1 MTIPVLLSLAVSTA
15 IGTLLSFALVP
26 APERRPAGIL
36 FRIAAGAVLGTGL
49 TSCLCFLCLLAGMP
63 RAVFVVEAAAVL
75 ALAALVFFVFRKNRL
90 KNGPGEAEPAGRFK
104 FRWALPALFCGA
116 LLASA
121 ASFVMATLREPH
133 GKWDAWWI
141 WNFHA
146 RFIYRS
152 GEAWRGMFT
161 EALDWTHLDYPLL
174 VPLSV
179 VRSWQYAGSETLQG
193 PVLLAGLFTFAAAG
207 AVWAAL
213 ALLRGRSQGFLGGL
227 VLMGTPFFVVL
238 GAAQFA
244 DIPLALFFLL
254 SFVFVFLHDRDAAG
268 GNGLLVLAGLAAGL
282 AAWTKN
288 EGLLFFILFVLARLV
303 LTAFSGGGKE
313 AARQLLWIAA
323 GAAPVLAVVAVFKV
337 NLALS
342 SHLFAGQTFQQIM
355 PRLFDPHRYYEI
367 LKAYVLTGLSFTQG
381 FADIRTGIH
390 FNPGLVNVILL
401 AAYLALIGVR
411 IDGRDRLNLQ
421 AGAAVL
427 VLMLAGYFA
436 IHLVAPYELNYHLMT
451 SLNRLYMQL
460 WPSAVFLFF
469 MAART
474 PEQALA
480 GGAATP
486 VKERLIREKHRK
498 KGRRP

>member
-1 MTIPVLLSLAVSTA
+1 MTLPVLLSLIVSAA

-26 APERRPAGIL
+26 NLKKRPAGLL
-36 FRIAAGAVLGTGL
+36 FRLTAGAALGTGL
-49 TSCLCFLCLLAGMP
+49 TSCLSFLCLLAGRP
-63 RAVFVVEAAAVL
+63 RAVFVVEAVAAL
-75 ALAALVFFVFRKNRL
+75 ALAALVFFVFRKDRL
-90 KNGPGEAEPAGRFK
+90 KGDPGQAAPAGRFK
-104 FRWALPALFCGA
+104 FQWALPALFWAA
-116 LLASA
+116 LPASA
-121 ASFVMATLREPH
+121 ASFVMATLGEPH

-152 GEAWRGMFT
+152 GEAWRAMFT

-179 VRSWQYAGSETLQG
+179 VRSWQYAGGETLQA
-193 PVLLAGLFTFAAAG
+193 PVLLAGLFTFAAVG

-213 ALLRGRSQGFLGGL
+213 SILRGRNQGFLGGL

-288 EGLLFFILFVLARLV
+288 EGLLFFILFVLIRMV

-337 NLALS
+337 KLALS
-342 SHLFAGQTFQQIM
+342 SHLFAGQTIQQVM
-355 PRLFDPHRYYEI
+355 SRLFDLHRYFQI
-367 LKAYVLTGLSFTQG
+367 LKAYILTGLSFTQG

-390 FNPGLVNVILL
+390 FNPGLVNVLLL

-427 VLMLAGYFA
+427 ALMLAGYFA

-474 PEQALA
+474 PDQAFA
-480 GGAATP
+480 GGAITP
-486 VKERLIREKHRK
+486 VKERGGKESRRK
-498 KGRRP
+498 KGRQL